1 MVVATEAG
9 LRDATVVASGGANRG
24 VRRRRRR
31 AGTNLAA
38 YGLLAGGVLCFA
50 LFSWYP
56 TVRAFL
62 LAFQHTNFVGSSRW
76 VGWANFHRL
85 FADPEF
91 VAAWRNSFEFTGVAL
106 VLGFGVPFVM
116 AVVLNELR
124 HLKTVFR
131 LLVYLPVM
139 IPPAVTAILWKW
151 FYDPGNGI
159 FNQALGFL
167 HLPTS
172 AWTNSTHTAIVSLV
186 LVATW
191 ANLGGTTL
199 IYLAALQNIPS
210 ELYEAAELDGANIL
224 QRVRHVTIPQT
235 RYVMLLLLLLQI
247 IATMQEFTTP
257 FIMTGGGPQDA
268 TVTVLY
274 LIYKYA
280 FVYFDYGGAC
290 ALSIM
295 LFIFLGV
302 FAALYLRLTRNS
314 D

>member
-1 MVVATEAG
+1 MAVTTPIAVRPEVTPAG
-9 LRDATVVASGGANRG
+9 GRPP
-24 VRRRRRR
+24 RRRSRKL
-31 AGTNLAA
+31 GTNLTA
-38 YGLLAGGVLCFA
+38 YALLAGGLLCFA

-62 LAFQHTNFVGSSRW
+62 LAFQHTNFVGASHW

-85 FADPEF
+85 FSDPEF
-91 VAAWRNSFEFTGVAL
+91 ADAWRNSFEFSGVAL

-124 HLKTVFR
+124 HARTLFR

-139 IPPAVTAILWKW
+139 IPPVVVALLWKW
-151 FYDPGNGI
+151 FYDPGNGL
-159 FNQALGFL
+159 FNEALHAL

-172 AWTNSTHTAIVSLV
+172 SWTNSTSTAIISLV

-199 IYLAALQNIPS
+199 IYLAALQNIPA
-210 ELYEAAELDGANIL
+210 ELYEAAELDGANIF

-235 RYVMLLLLLLQI
+235 RYVMLMLLLLQI
-247 IATMQEFTTP
+247 VATMQEFTTP
-257 FIMTGGGPQDA
+257 FIITGGGPQDA

-280 FVYFDYGGAC
+280 FVYFDYGAAC
-290 ALSIM
+290 ALSVM
-295 LFIFLGV
+295 LFIFLGI
-302 FAALYLRLTRNS
+302 FSAIYLRLTRNT

>member
-1 MVVATEAG
+1 MAVATVLDVRPDRRSAG
-9 LRDATVVASGGANRG
+9 TARK
-24 VRRRRRR
+24 RRHSRRI
-31 AGTNLAA
+31 GTNLTA
-38 YGLLAGGVLCFA
+38 YALLAGGVLCFA

-62 LAFQHTNFVGSSRW
+62 LAFQHTNFVGTSHW
-76 VGWANFHRL
+76 VGLTNFRHL
-85 FADPEF
+85 FTDPEF
-91 VAAWRNSFEFTGVAL
+91 AAAWRNTFEFTGIAL
-106 VLGFGVPFVM
+106 VLGFGVPFVT
-116 AVVLNELR
+116 AVVLNEIR
-124 HLKTVFR
+124 HAKTLFR

-139 IPPAVTAILWKW
+139 IPPVVTAILWKW
-151 FYDPGNGI
+151 FYDPGNGL
-159 FNQALGFL
+159 FNQVLGFL

-172 AWTNSTHTAIVSLV
+172 SWTNSTVTAIPSLV

-199 IYLAALQNIPS
+199 IYLAALQNIPAD
-210 ELYEAAELDGANIL
+210 LYEAAELDGANIF
-224 QRVRHVTIPQT
+224 QRLRHVTIPQT
-235 RYVMLLLLLLQI
+235 RYVMLMLLLLQI
-247 IATMQEFTTP
+247 VATMQEFTTP

-280 FVYFDYGGAC
+280 FVYFNYGGAC

-295 LFIFLGV
+295 LFVFLGI
-302 FAALYLRLTRNS
+302 FSALYLRLTRNA

>member
-1 MVVATEAG
+1 MVVTTELAPGPVATPVG
-9 LRDATVVASGGANRG
+9 ASRARRSRRNRK
-24 VRRRRRR
+24 V
-31 AGTNLAA
+31 GTNLTA

-56 TVRAFL
+56 TIRTFL
-62 LAFQHTNFVGSSRW
+62 LAFEHTNFVGASHW
-76 VGWANFHRL
+76 VGFANFRRL
-85 FADPEF
+85 FTDPEF

-106 VLGFGVPFVM
+106 VLGFGVPFVL
-116 AVVLNELR
+116 AVILNELR
-124 HLKTVFR
+124 HWKTLFR

-139 IPPAVTAILWKW
+139 IPPAVVAILWKW
-151 FYDPGNGI
+151 FYDPGNGL
-159 FNQALGFL
+159 FNEALSAFG
-167 HLPTS
+167 LPTS

-199 IYLAALQNIPS
+199 IYLAALQNIPG
-210 ELYEAAELDGANIL
+210 ELYEAAELDGANLL
-224 QRVRHVTIPQT
+224 QRVRHVTVPQT
-235 RYVMLLLLLLQI
+235 RYVMLMLLLLQI
-247 IATMQEFTTP
+247 VATMQEFTTP

-280 FVYFDYGGAC
+280 FVYFDYGTAC

-295 LFIFLGV
+295 LFIFLGI
-302 FAALYLRLTRNS
+302 FSALYLRLTRNA

>member
-1 MVVATEAG
+1 MAVTTQLAVRPEVTSAG
-9 LRDATVVASGGANRG
+9 GSRAP
-24 VRRRRRR
+24 RRRSRKL
-31 AGTNLAA
+31 GTNLTA
-38 YGLLAGGVLCFA
+38 YALLAGGVLCFA

-56 TVRAFL
+56 TIRAFL
-62 LAFQHTNFVGSSRW
+62 LAFQHTNFVGASHW
-76 VGWANFHRL
+76 VGWGNFRRL
-85 FADPEF
+85 FGDPEF
-91 VAAWRNSFEFTGVAL
+91 VDAWRNSFEFSGVAL

-124 HLKTVFR
+124 HAKTLFR

-139 IPPAVTAILWKW
+139 IPPVVVALLWKW
-151 FYDPGNGI
+151 FYDPGNGL
-159 FNQALGFL
+159 FNEALGAL

-172 AWTNSTHTAIVSLV
+172 SWTNSTSTAIVSLV

-199 IYLAALQNIPS
+199 IYLAALQNIPA
-210 ELYEAAELDGANIL
+210 ELYEAAELDGANIF

-235 RYVMLLLLLLQI
+235 RYVMLMLLLLQI
-247 IATMQEFTTP
+247 VATMQEFTTP
-257 FIMTGGGPQDA
+257 FIITGGGPQDA

-280 FVYFDYGGAC
+280 FVYFDYGAAC
-290 ALSIM
+290 ALSVM
-295 LFIFLGV
+295 LFIFLGI
-302 FAALYLRLTRNS
+302 FSAIYLRVTRNA